1 MLIMTGEIQ
10 APVPKDG
17 NVRELVQKGVR
28 KVSYVSG
35 VRQEPNMVPRYTVGA
50 PFGQHANIVTPIALE
65 VGDAVDINAEDGKVI
80 AIAGVWFAG
89 GRWRAFADLPGPA
102 RKYKIRIIRAAKNFF
117 EELRR
122 DGIKI
127 IYAETDANEPRSLA
141 WLRSLG
147 FELDARSRILYRWS
161 A

>member
-1 MLIMTGEIQ
+1 MSKPVIRPARREDIQ
-10 APVPKDG
+10 SFAPGKLAPT
-17 NVRELVQKGVR
+17 VR
-28 KVSYVSG
+28 
-35 VRQEPNMVPRYTVGA
+35 
-50 PFGQHANIVTPIALE
+50 ALCME
-65 VGDAVDINAEDGKVI
+65 EDGKVI